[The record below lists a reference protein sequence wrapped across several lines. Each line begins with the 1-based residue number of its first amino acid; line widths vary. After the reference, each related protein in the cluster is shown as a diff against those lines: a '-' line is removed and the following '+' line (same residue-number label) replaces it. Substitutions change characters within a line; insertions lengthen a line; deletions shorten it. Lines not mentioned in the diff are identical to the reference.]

1 MDEDP
6 KKNYETIRELE
17 AQNMPPEVIDSIVKL
32 KNMAV
37 YYCSNNPNPDAC
49 WDLNCITLFKVLS
62 LMKSTDLQSR
72 WFFEVGQLFDIGY
85 GGARNFIFYLIFY

>member
-1 MDEDP
+1 MSRKQMDEDP

-37 YYCSNNPNPDAC
+37 QYCSNNPNPYAC
-49 WDLNCITLFKVLS
+49 WDLNDTTPFKALS
-62 LMKSTDLQSR
+62 FMKYR
-72 WFFEVGQLFDIGY
+72 
-85 GGARNFIFYLIFY
+85 

>member
-1 MDEDP
+1 MSRKQMDEDP

-49 WDLNCITLFKVLS
+49 WDLNSKTPFKALS
-62 LMKSTDLQSR
+62 LMKYR
-72 WFFEVGQLFDIGY
+72 
-85 GGARNFIFYLIFY
+85 